1 MKHRLLG
8 NMIEIFKQG
17 IITLLCLSCFVAL
30 GQESKLDSLKAD
42 FEKSQKDSIAVNLL
56 NEISIELR
64 RSGDLNQ
71 ALEYAQKANYLAEK
85 ISFTKGQAD
94 ALKQIGIVYSSLG
107 DIKETFSYYEKSLES
122 YEIAGDSSGIA
133 NILNNLAGIYRMQGS
148 SAKAIE
154 SGLQSLSIAE
164 KIKDSMRIV
173 SALGNVA
180 ITYADNPQDYDLALT
195 YYNKME
201 PYLKSIN
208 NIGLSKAYYIG
219 VGLIKYNQKNYEE
232 ALKIFLE
239 ALSITEN
246 TFYYPENLMFVGQT
260 YFHLDDIESANK
272 YLDMGYDIAVENSQ
286 QYDKIRILIEKGI
299 VNQSSKTDEAIKFFN
314 EAEYLASDLD
324 FPYELRDIYRELAN
338 AYVKKADFKNA
349 YAYQNKYLA
358 QNDSLFNL
366 ETDDKIRGL
375 QFDFDLNKK
384 QDEIS
389 LLEKEGQ
396 IQELKVQ
403 KQRNVIYGT
412 IFSTVLLFLLVM
424 GVFNR
429 YRFMKKT
436 KQIIEAEK
444 NKSDDLL
451 LNILPEETALE
462 LKQHGKVRAKSYDS
476 VTVLFTDFKGF
487 TSYAQNLKPE
497 TLVKSVDYYFSKFDE
512 IMEKYGLEKIK
523 TIGDA
528 YMCAG
533 GLMISSQNH
542 AKRMVQAA
550 FEMTNFVSSTKLLQ
564 PEGITCFEVR
574 VGINTGPV
582 IAGVVGTKKFAYDIW
597 GDAVNVAARME
608 SNSEPGMINVSEDTY
623 NLISDIYDC
632 EYRGEIEAKNKG
644 FLKMYFVKGL
654 KLNKEKNAEII
665 KKKVKI
671 N

>member
-1 MKHRLLG
+1 MKSKLLG
-8 NMIEIFKQG
+8 HILQTFKQG
-17 IITLLCLSCFVAL
+17 VITVLCLCFFVAH
-30 GQESKLDSLKAD
+30 GQDIKLDSLKAVL
-42 FEKSQKDSIAVNLL
+42 ERSTKDSVAVNTL
-56 NEISIELR
+56 NEISIHLR
-64 RSGDLNQ
+64 RSGDLDQ
-71 ALEYAQKANYLAEK
+71 AMEYAQKANALAED
-85 ISFTKGQAD
+85 IQYSKGKAN

-107 DIKETFSYYEKSLES
+107 NIKETLNYYEQSLEN
-122 YEIAGDSSGIA
+122 YESAKDSSGIA

-148 SAKAIE
+148 SARAIE

-164 KIKDSMRIV
+164 KINDSMRIV
-173 SALGNVA
+173 SALGNIA

-195 YYNKME
+195 YYNKML
-201 PYLKSIN
+201 PYLKLIN
-208 NIGLSKAYYIG
+208 NVGLSKAYYIG

-232 ALKIFLE
+232 ALKIFTE
-239 ALSITEN
+239 ALPITEN
-246 TFYYPENLMFVGQT
+246 TFYYPENLMFLGQT
-260 YFHLDDIESANK
+260 YFHLGDIKSANK
-272 YLDMGYDIAVENSQ
+272 YLDLGYEIALNNDQ

-299 VNQSSKTDEAIKFFN
+299 VNQTNNPDEAIKFFN
-314 EAEYLASDLD
+314 EAEYLAANLD
-324 FPYELRDIYRELAN
+324 FPYELRDVYRELSN
-338 AYVKKADFKNA
+338 AYVKKEDFKNA
-349 YAYQNKYLA
+349 YTYQRKYLA

-436 KQIIEAEK
+436 KQIIEKEK

-462 LKQHGKVRAKSYDS
+462 LKQHGKVKAKSYDS

-497 TLVKSVDYYFSKFDE
+497 VLVKSVDFYFSKFDE

-550 FEMTNFVSSTKLLQ
+550 FEIVNFVSSTKLVQ
-564 PEGITCFEVR
+564 PEGITCFDVR
-574 VGINTGPV
+574 IGINTGPV
-582 IAGVVGTKKFAYDIW
+582 VAGVVGTKKFAYDIW
-597 GDAVNVAARME
+597 GDTVNVAARME

-623 NLISDIYDC
+623 DLIKDVYDC

-644 FLKMYFVKGL
+644 HLKMYFVKGL
-654 KLNKEKNAEII
+654 KLKKEKNAEII
-665 KKKVKI
+665 IKKDKI
-671 N
+671 S